1 VNYTYYDYNIF
12 FLIRKS
18 GRQNNI
24 SAFDLFFRKNPFR
37 GEFTIFAGL
46 SQILKFMETFKVT
59 VEHINF
65 LKQILPNA
73 DPEFFIWFK
82 EELKLKDV
90 IVYAPIEGT
99 VVFPREPL
107 LRVEGPLAA
116 CQLLETVLLN
126 LVNFP
131 SLVCTNAARYRLLC
145 GPNKQLL
152 EFGLRRAQGP
162 DGAMSASVYSFMGG
176 FDGTSNVLASLTS
189 GIPIYGTHAHAF
201 ITSFSGLSDLEQH
214 ADEPLGN
221 SSVPF
226 REVCMRNR
234 QALSCEYTNDGELA
248 AFISYALCFPQTFL
262 CLVDTYSTEESG
274 IPNFLVVSLSLVQ
287 CGLRPVGVRL
297 DSGDLAYL
305 SKFARTK
312 FKELD
317 EKVGIILDD
326 FKFENLKI
334 VASNDL
340 NETTLSSLELQGHA
354 IDCFGI
360 GTNLVTCQSQPALGC
375 VYKMVEIE
383 GSPRIKLSQE
393 IEKVTIPGRKKCYRL
408 FGKERV
414 PLLDLMVHVSE
425 DEPKAGHR
433 VLCRHPF
440 IENKRA
446 FVSPALVTPLHVC
459 VWKDGQ
465 VTSESGRERTLYEI
479 RQYVQEQLKY
489 FREDILRPV
498 NPTPYKV
505 SLSDDLFTSLHS
517 LWMAASPI
525 ADLC

>member
-1 VNYTYYDYNIF
+1 MEFHNNFVCPLLTDLYEVSMVYAYW
-12 FLIRKS
+12 KS

-446 FVSPALVTPLHVC
+446 FVSPALVASVRL
-459 VWKDGQ
+459 
-465 VTSESGRERTLYEI
+465 ESTCPAYCLCPGHSSARLCLEGRPSN
-479 RQYVQEQLKY
+479 Q
-489 FREDILRPV
+489 
-498 NPTPYKV
+498 
-505 SLSDDLFTSLHS
+505 
-517 LWMAASPI
+517 
-525 ADLC
+525 